1 MKLKNISIA
10 FVFLLNAPF
19 MLAQQVIIMTDS
31 TEVPEL
37 NISEVQIMAS
47 KNNLGLKQMPT
58 SVTLLNSMI
67 LDQTDVRSLTD
78 ISAIAPGFFMPD
90 YGSKLTSPV
99 YIRGIGSRINAP
111 SVGLY
116 VDQVPY
122 FEKAAF
128 NFDFFDIERI
138 EILRG
143 PQGTLYGRNTM
154 GGIVNIRTKSP
165 FQHQGTDFR
174 ISAGTYNAY
183 QISANHY
190 NDINHKLGY
199 SLSANYINHGGYYDN
214 NYLGNKA

>member
-99 YIRGIGSRINAP
+99 YIRGIGSRINSP
-111 SVGLY
+111 GVGLY
-116 VDQVPY
+116 VDNVPF
-122 FEKAAF
+122 FEKASF

-138 EILRG
+138 EVLRG
-143 PQGTLYGRNTM
+143 PQGTLYGRNTI
-154 GGIVNIRTKSP
+154 GGVINIKTLSP
-165 FQHQGTDFR
+165 MDFQGIKAKVGVGSYGQYE
-174 ISAGTYNAY
+174 ANA
-183 QISANHY
+183 
-190 NDINHKLGY
+190 
-199 SLSANYINHGGYYDN
+199 GYYFKSSDKFATSLTALYKHKDGFYTN
-214 NYLGNKA
+214 E